1 MRGRMEYI
9 TLNNGIKMPA
19 VGFGVYRIT
28 NQEEC
33 EELVYQAIK
42 SGYRLIDTA
51 SAYENE
57 EAVGRAIK
65 RSGIRREELFIT
77 TKLWITD
84 TNYDKAKKAF
94 ERSLNRLGLDYID
107 LYLIHQPYN
116 DYYGAWRALKE
127 LYQEGKVKAI
137 GIDNFRQE
145 RLADFISFN
154 KIKPAVNLIE
164 ANVFYQREEDLIYMK
179 SKGIQMEAWSPFA
192 AGRVNVFENE
202 LLIELGQKY
211 NKSIA
216 QIILRWLYQRKI
228 VSLSKTSN
236 PKRMRENL
244 DIFDF
249 KISEEDMQLITK
261 LDTKRSCFPTRDK
274 AGDVEQF
281 LEIAQNYNV

>member
-116 DYYGAWRALKE
+116 DYYGAWRALEE

-192 AGRVNVFENE
+192 AGRAKVFENE

-261 LDTKRSCFPTRDK
+261 LDTKRSCFPRRDK
-274 AGDVEQF
+274 AGDVEEF

>member
-116 DYYGAWRALKE
+116 DYYGAWRALEE

-192 AGRVNVFENE
+192 AGRAKVFENE

-261 LDTKRSCFPTRDK
+261 LDTKRSCFPRRDK